1 MRPGAGRIPLQALV
15 LLGAKTSLGRLAAA
29 DHCRHAPDE
38 VRLLDGAFK
47 QVVREASTPRP
58 AWSELRRQARLS
70 NRPPLADG
78 WPQRRPG
85 MSGSAEGA
93 LRARGCAPILKALRR
108 STPVVSRIR
117 GPRRDAR

>member
-38 VRLLDGAFK
+38 ARLLDGAFK

-58 AWSELRRQARLS
+58 GWAELGKQARLG
-70 NRPPLADG
+70 D
-78 WPQRRPG
+78 
-85 MSGSAEGA
+85 
-93 LRARGCAPILKALRR
+93 
-108 STPVVSRIR
+108 
-117 GPRRDAR
+117 